1 MAVDPTDENFWEPL
15 RALQDAMDSELAALY
30 RERGLR
36 VRPRLTKPVI
46 KLAHHGPMT
55 IRALAEAVGVT
66 HSAASQ
72 TVAVLRSDGLVET
85 GPGPDARTKLV
96 SLTEQGR
103 ALVPLLEAEW
113 RATERALLELDAEVP
128 YSFHA
133 VVADFGAALRR
144 RSFRERVGAH
154 LPDQPAPPA

>member
-1 MAVDPTDENFWEPL
+1 MDPTDENFWEPL
-15 RALQDAMDSELAALY
+15 RGLQDEMDAELAALY

-55 IRALAEAVGVT
+55 IRALAEAIGVT

-72 TVAVLRSDGLVET
+72 TVTVLRADGLVET

-96 SLTEQGR
+96 SLTAQGR
-103 ALVPLLEAEW
+103 DLVPLLEAEW

-133 VVADFGAALRR
+133 VVADLGAALRR
-144 RSFRERVGAH
+144 RSFRERVSAH
-154 LPDQPAPPA
+154 LPDDPAPSA